1 LPEWISDKWDVGG
14 IFSCSVR
21 YGEGIKRWAVAY
33 TVEVPIRAGCEGY
46 GPNGEALTTAT
57 LWEAIHFAVS
67 HDRRFGLGAQVVD
80 MNGTKVWPLTRQ
92 SAVA

>member
-1 LPEWISDKWDVGG
+1 
-14 IFSCSVR
+14 
-21 YGEGIKRWAVAY
+21 VAY

-46 GPNGEALTTAT
+46 GPNGEALTTET

-80 MNGTKVWPLTRQ
+80 AKGSKVWPLSPQR
-92 SAVA
+92 AVA